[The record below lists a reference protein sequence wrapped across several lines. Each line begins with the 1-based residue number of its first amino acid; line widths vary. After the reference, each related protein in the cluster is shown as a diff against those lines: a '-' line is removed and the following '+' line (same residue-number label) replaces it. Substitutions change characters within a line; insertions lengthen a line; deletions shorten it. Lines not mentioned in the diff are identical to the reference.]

1 VDNSVGKLAILV
13 DKYLLP
19 SKLSVEKIFWLWRK
33 LFSLI
38 SLFDASKKPSVLPE
52 GFNCNFLITYLRPHL
67 LAHLPQPEIQVQS

>member
-38 SLFDASKKPSVLPE
+38 SLFDASKKPSIIAGGL
-52 GFNCNFLITYLRPHL
+52 
-67 LAHLPQPEIQVQS
+67 

>member
-33 LFSLI
+33 LFLNISICEYSFCLI
-38 SLFDASKKPSVLPE
+38 IEQLVGPS
-52 GFNCNFLITYLRPHL
+52 RQKL
-67 LAHLPQPEIQVQS
+67 LS

>member
-33 LFSLI
+33 LFLLI

-52 GFNCNFLITYLRPHL
+52 GFKCNCLITYLKPHL